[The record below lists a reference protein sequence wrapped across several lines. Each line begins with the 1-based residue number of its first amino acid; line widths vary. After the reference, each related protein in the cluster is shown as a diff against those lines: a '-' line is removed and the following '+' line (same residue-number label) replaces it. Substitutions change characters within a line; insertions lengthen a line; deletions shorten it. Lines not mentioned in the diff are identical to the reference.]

1 MNNEKTSA
9 FPESQLSDFFAD
21 QLHEIFRSEKRILE
35 AWPHFQNAAHAPDL
49 KKYFEEYFSQLQKAV
64 IRLEGIF
71 TILDI
76 PPADG
81 KAEATEAL
89 LAEAN
94 TIIGKTTEGSHTR
107 DAAIIIAVQKISHY
121 KIATYGSLQQLA
133 TTLGMED
140 ITNLLTQSTQEE
152 KDNDVLL
159 SDIADKKINWLAEI
173 EPKA

>member
-9 FPESQLSDFFAD
+9 LSESQLSDFFAD

-35 AWPHFQNAAHAPDL
+35 ALPQLQNAAHASDL
-49 KKYFEEYFSQLQKAV
+49 KKNLLEYYSQLQKEI

-76 PPADG
+76 PATDG

-94 TIIGKTTEGSHTR
+94 TVIGKTMEGSHTR
-107 DAAIIIAVQKISHY
+107 DAAIIIAVQKIGHY

-140 ITNLLTQSTQEE
+140 ITNLLSQSLQEE